1 MVICIHRALSAGL
14 HRSLRRS
21 PTLQNLP
28 SRTRLPNNRD
38 VMLLHARSIKAH
50 MLHTHRH
57 LTSNTLPRKNAQRRC
72 IQQPEMT
79 AGCRRWYLA
88 RLSRAGRRIYCT
100 IGYSDGVSRWDLG
113 VIHRAGFV
121 RAFQDRLEKTTKT
134 VRSTVASGHKIWQYI
149 GPLGSGDIPPVYLVA
164 GLELL
169 FPKRRGIRCIRDK
182 NMTCSTSCET
192 SESLLFKIAFHIPG
206 ELKVILSFSGH
217 CALLFI

>member
-50 MLHTHRH
+50 MLRTHRH

-149 GPLGSGDIPPVYLVA
+149 GPLGSGDIRLCVSLPVWSCCFPRDEGFGALGTKIWHAPQVVR
-164 GLELL
+164 LL
-169 FPKRRGIRCIRDK
+169 RVCFLKSHFIYRGSSK
-182 NMTCSTSCET
+182 
-192 SESLLFKIAFHIPG
+192 
-206 ELKVILSFSGH
+206 
-217 CALLFI
+217 